1 MPTGTQAGHRPKF
14 WDCPGQAGT
23 PGNYDIE
30 QHNFFENRC
39 YNDFVVEKGWSACN
53 DT

>member
-1 MPTGTQAGHRPKF
+1 MPIGTQAGHRPKF
-14 WDCPGQAGT
+14 QAGT
-23 PGNYDIE
+23 LGNYDIE

-39 YNDFVVEKGWSACN
+39 YNDFVVEKGWIARN